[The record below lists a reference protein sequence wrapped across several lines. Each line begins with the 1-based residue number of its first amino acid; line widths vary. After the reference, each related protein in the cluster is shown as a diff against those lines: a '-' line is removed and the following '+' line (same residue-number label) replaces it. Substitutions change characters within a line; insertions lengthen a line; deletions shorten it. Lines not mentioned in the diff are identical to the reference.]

1 MKTVLITGAS
11 TGIGKESAI
20 YFAERG
26 WNVAATMRNLDSTN
40 FSEYPN
46 ISKFKL
52 DVNDEKSILDA
63 INSTIEK
70 FGAINA
76 VVNNAGYA
84 AAGAFECASQDQ
96 IKKQFDVNV
105 FGLMNVTRAILPH
118 FRQNKKG
125 TIINL
130 ASVAGHAG
138 FPTFTLYNSTKF
150 AVEGFSEA
158 LQYELR
164 QFNIKVKIVE
174 PGPIK
179 TDFYD
184 RSMDKIE
191 NPNIKDYDNFINPA
205 MKKMNE
211 MGMKGLPPKAVSKRI
226 YKAAMSTS
234 YKLRY
239 PVSIQAAAM
248 ISLRHFMP
256 GCIFR
261 SAVRMIMK

>member
-1 MKTVLITGAS
+1 MKTLLITGAS
-11 TGIGKESAI
+11 TGIGKETAI
-20 YFAERG
+20 YFAQRG
-26 WNVAATMRNLDSTN
+26 WNVAATMRNLNSTDFEN
-40 FSEYPN
+40 YSN
-46 ISKFKL
+46 IRKFKL
-52 DVNDEKSILDA
+52 DVNENKSILDA
-63 INSTIEK
+63 INSTIEV
-70 FGAINA
+70 FGNID
-76 VVNNAGYA
+76 VIVNNAGYA
-84 AAGAFECASQDQ
+84 AAGAFECATQDQ

-105 FGLMNVTRAILPH
+105 FGLMNVTRAILPF
-118 FRQNKKG
+118 FRKNKKG

-191 NPNIKDYDNFINPA
+191 NTDITEYDNFINPS
-205 MKKMNE
+205 MKKMTE
-211 MGMKGLPPKAVSKRI
+211 MGMKGLKPIAVSKTI
-226 YKAAMSTS
+226 YKAAMSKTN
-234 YKLRY
+234 KLRY
-239 PVSIQAAAM
+239 PVAFQASAM
-248 ISLRHFMP
+248 IWLRHSMP
-256 GCIFR
+256 GCLFR
-261 SAVRMIMK
+261 SVVRIVMK

>member
-1 MKTVLITGAS
+1 
-11 TGIGKESAI
+11 
-20 YFAERG
+20 
-26 WNVAATMRNLDSTN
+26 MRNLSSTD
-40 FSEYPN
+40 FSKYPN

-52 DVNDEKSILDA
+52 DVNDEKSISDA

-70 FGAINA
+70 FGGISAL
-76 VVNNAGYA
+76 VNNAGYA
-84 AAGAFECASQDQ
+84 AAGAFECASQEQ

-191 NPNIKDYDNFINPA
+191 NPNIMDYDNFINPA

-211 MGMKGLPPKAVSKRI
+211 MGMKGLPPKSVAKRI
-226 YKAAMSTS
+226 YKAAMSNS
-234 YKLRY
+234 NKLRY
-239 PVSIQAAAM
+239 PVAIQAAAM
-248 ISLRHFMP
+248 ISLRHIMP

-261 SAVRMIMK
+261 SVVRMIMK